1 MSTDTPGSGYPEHRC
16 QGCGAHVTPDYRRV
30 RGLEGKVHACPNCP
44 TEHEH
49 TPEEIA
55 GLRTIGGGESR

>member
-1 MSTDTPGSGYPEHRC
+1 
-16 QGCGAHVTPDYRRV
+16 V

-55 GLRTIGGGESR
+55 GLRTIGGGER